1 MLEDVDELLHMA
13 GKSTQVLGNI
23 LFVADIGKYV
33 AEDGQF
39 RRFTD
44 RNEQAGLMHEDQKAQ
59 GLHGNGFTTGVG
71 ARNEEDA
78 IIATDDNGIRYD
90 VFGVD
95 KRVPGL
101 DELDF
106 PRLGNSRTAGFHLQG

>member
-1 MLEDVDELLHMA
+1 MA
-13 GKSTQVLGNI
+13 GKSTQVLGNV

-39 RRFTD
+39 RRFAD

-78 IIATDDNGIRYD
+78 IIAADDNGIRHN
-90 VFGVD
+90 VFGID
-95 KRVPGL
+95 KRMAGL

-106 PRLGNSRTAGFHLQG
+106 PRLRNSRTAGFHLQG